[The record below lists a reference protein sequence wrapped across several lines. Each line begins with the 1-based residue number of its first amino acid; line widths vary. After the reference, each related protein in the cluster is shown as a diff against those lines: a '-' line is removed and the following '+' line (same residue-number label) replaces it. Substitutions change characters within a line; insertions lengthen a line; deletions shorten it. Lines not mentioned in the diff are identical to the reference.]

1 MVASINEVRL
11 IGHMGSTAEVRYT
24 PDGTAVASFPL
35 ATSKRVKNKKTGE
48 YEPRTEWHRAVAWG
62 KNAEFVGE
70 YLGKGSY
77 VYIEGEL
84 RTREW
89 EKDGVK
95 RYTTEV
101 HGRVEPLEKRP
112 TTDAPVGNPPADLP
126 PPSADYDA
134 LDDQPYNG

>member
-48 YEPRTEWHRAVAWG
+48 YEARTEWHRAVAWG

-77 VYIEGEL
+77 VYVEGEL